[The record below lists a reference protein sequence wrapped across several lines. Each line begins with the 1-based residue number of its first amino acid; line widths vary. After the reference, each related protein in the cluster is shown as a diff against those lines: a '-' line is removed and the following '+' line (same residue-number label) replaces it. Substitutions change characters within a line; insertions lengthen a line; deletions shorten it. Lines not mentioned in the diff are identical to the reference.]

1 MKWSNGANLCQDT
14 DDLPW
19 SPAPIILNC
28 IKRIGEAMNSNLTRR
43 SRLKL
48 AVQSLR
54 RFLSPSIEV
63 WSVASWLM
71 LAVWVLLFLSFLF
84 INVVPHFSIE
94 KLVGLVALFAE
105 MLVVSLGLLLVIG
118 LAAILK
124 RRFRIGLLIA
134 LPPLL
139 LLLVLTWGVA
149 GALIGAGV
157 ALSALILVVGA
168 AATLLR
174 SGSSSGSR
182 LKPFTFLTLGMML
195 VALSAYALLRP
206 IPDPNPALAN
216 YHLVGRS
223 LSMPDPGKPGPYAV
237 TYFTYGSGKDR
248 RRPEFAAGARF
259 VSKSVDGSRLDKLW
273 AGPDGW
279 LRTHYWGFDATALP
293 LQGRVWMPQ
302 AGSPGTDAGPFPL
315 VLLVHGNY
323 EMEVPSDTG
332 YAYLGELLASQGF
345 IVVSVDENFLNGS
358 LADFLNPMTF
368 RLGKENKVRGWLLL
382 EHLTQWQAWNN
393 DQTHP
398 LFGRIDMNRIALIG
412 HSRGGEAV
420 AIANALNDLDRDP
433 DDATVVLNYHFKLGA
448 IGAIAPA
455 DGQYLLR
462 GRPTPMRNTN
472 YFVIEG
478 SMDGD
483 VTSFVGSAQYARA
496 SFSGAAKA
504 FKASVYV
511 KGANHTQFSTG
522 WGRYD
527 VWLPSKV
534 LLDERPLMA
543 PEEQRQILKVYLSAF
558 LQATLNGKDAFRP
571 LFQDARNGAD
581 WLPQAYLVNNYADS
595 DTTWL
600 ANYLED
606 IDPTTGSASGA
617 RISGENLSVWRES
630 YIDLKSSSLGAYA
643 AVLGWD
649 DHFSKRP
656 ASYGIELGDAAS
668 RANTT
673 TALVFSA
680 SDASISTLPE
690 GFHLKDSGTQKS
702 STAHAPLDWTI
713 VLTDTK
719 GTEARLALSQDAL
732 LYPQIKGQTLRISAL
747 NSTAPSEIVL
757 RRYQYPLKDFAAAN
771 PHLDLTQLRS
781 VRFDFDRTARGVIVL
796 SDVGLAKMY

>member
-1 MKWSNGANLCQDT
+1 
-14 DDLPW
+14 
-19 SPAPIILNC
+19 
-28 IKRIGEAMNSNLTRR
+28 MNSNATRWT
-43 SRLKL
+43 RLKL
-48 AVQSLR
+48 AAQSLR
-54 RFLSPSIEV
+54 RFITPTAED
-63 WSVASWLM
+63 WSVATRLM
-71 LAVWVLLFLSFLF
+71 LAVWALLFLSFIL
-84 INVVPHFSIE
+84 INIIPNFSIE
-94 KLVGLVALFAE
+94 KLIGLVAMFTA
-105 MLVVSLGLLLVIG
+105 MAVVSLGLLLVIG
-118 LAAILK
+118 IASAMK
-124 RRFRIGLLIA
+124 RSFRVGLLLA

-157 ALSALILVVGA
+157 SLIALILVVGA

-174 SGSSSGSR
+174 RGPSTGPR
-182 LKPFTFLTLGMML
+182 LKPFTFLALGMIL
-195 VALSAYALLRP
+195 IGLSAYALLKP
-206 IPDPNPALAN
+206 VSDPNPELTN
-216 YHLVGRS
+216 HHLVGRS
-223 LSMPDPGKPGPYAV
+223 LPMPDPGKPGPYAV

-259 VSKSVDGSRLDKLW
+259 LSKSVDGSRLDKLW
-273 AGPDGW
+273 TGPDGW

-302 AGSPGTDAGPFPL
+302 AASPGAEDGPFPL

-332 YAYLGELLASQGF
+332 YAYLGELLASHGF

-358 LADFLNPMTF
+358 IADFLNPRTF
-368 RLGKENKVRGWLLL
+368 RFGKENKVRGWLLL
-382 EHLTQWQAWNN
+382 EHLTQWQAWN
-393 DQTHP
+393 DDHAHP
-398 LFGRIDMNRIALIG
+398 LFGRIDMSRIGLIG

-433 DDATVVLNYHFKLGA
+433 DDATVALNYHFKLRA

-462 GRPTPMRNTN
+462 GRPTPMRDTN

-496 SFSGAAKA
+496 SFSGATKA

-527 VWLPSKV
+527 VWLPSKF
-534 LLDERPLMA
+534 LLDERPIMA
-543 PEEQRQILKVYLSAF
+543 PEDQRQILKVYLSAF

-571 LFQDARNGAD
+571 LFQDARSGAD

-606 IDPTTGSASGA
+606 IDPTTGSAPGVKISGA
-617 RISGENLSVWRES
+617 NLAVWRES
-630 YIDLKSSSLGAYA
+630 FIDLKSSPLGAYA

-649 DHFSKRP
+649 DRFSKRR
-656 ASYGIELGDAAS
+656 ASYGIELGDVAS

-680 SDASISTLPE
+680 SDAGTSTLPE
-690 GFHLKDSGTQKS
+690 GFDLKDDGTQN
-702 STAHAPLDWTI
+702 TTGTHDPLDWTI
-713 VLTDTK
+713 VMTDTN
-719 GTEARLALSQDAL
+719 GTEARLALSQDAS

-747 NSTAPSEIVL
+747 NSTVSSEIVL
-757 RRYQYPLKDFAAAN
+757 RRYQYPLKDFAAVS
-771 PHLDLTQLRS
+771 PHLDLTHLRS

>member
-1 MKWSNGANLCQDT
+1 M
-14 DDLPW
+14 
-19 SPAPIILNC
+19 
-28 IKRIGEAMNSNLTRR
+28 RIAMHSNLTRWT
-43 SRLKL
+43 RLKL
-48 AVQSLR
+48 AAQSLR
-54 RFLSPSIEV
+54 RFLTPTTEA
-63 WSVASWLM
+63 WSAAAWLM
-71 LAVWVLLFLSFLF
+71 LAVWVLLFLSFIV
-84 INVVPHFSIE
+84 INVIPHFSFE
-94 KLVGLVALFAE
+94 KLVGLVALFVA
-105 MLVVSLGLLLVIG
+105 MALVSSGLLLMIG
-118 LAAILK
+118 FASAMK
-124 RRFRIGLLIA
+124 RSFRIGLLFA

-149 GALIGAGV
+149 GALFGSGV
-157 ALSALILVVGA
+157 LLIALILVVGA
-168 AATLLR
+168 TAALLKR
-174 SGSSSGSR
+174 GSSTGPR
-182 LKPFTFLTLGMML
+182 LKPFVFLAIGTILIGIC
-195 VALSAYALLRP
+195 AYALLKP
-206 IPDPNPALAN
+206 VADPNPALTN
-216 YHLVGRS
+216 YRLVGRS
-223 LSMPDPGKPGPYAV
+223 LNMPDPGKPGSYAV

-259 VSKSVDGSRLDKLW
+259 QSKSVDGSKLDKLW

-302 AGSPGTDAGPFPL
+302 AASPGADAGPFPL

-358 LADFLNPMTF
+358 LADFLNPRTF
-368 RLGKENKVRGWLLL
+368 RFGKENKVRGWLLL
-382 EHLTQWQAWNN
+382 EHLTQWQAWSN
-393 DQTHP
+393 DPTHP
-398 LFGRIDMNRIALIG
+398 LSGKIDMSRIALIG

-433 DDATVVLNYHFKLGA
+433 DDATVALNYHFKLGA

-462 GRPTPMRNTN
+462 GRPTPMRDTN

-496 SFSGAAKA
+496 SFSGATKA

-527 VWLPSKV
+527 VWLPSKF
-534 LLDERPLMA
+534 LLDERPIME
-543 PEEQRQILKVYLSAF
+543 PEDQRQILKVYLSAF
-558 LQATLNGKDAFRP
+558 LQASLKGKDALRS

-581 WLPQAYLVNNYADS
+581 WLPHAYLVNNYADS

-600 ANYLED
+600 ANYSED
-606 IDPTTGSASGA
+606 IDPTTGTAAGVK
-617 RISGENLSVWRES
+617 ISGENLSIWRES
-630 YIDLKSSSLGAYA
+630 FVDLKSSPLGAYA

-649 DHFSKRP
+649 DRVSKRA
-656 ASYGIELGDAAS
+656 ASYRIELGDAAS
-668 RANTT
+668 RAGANGANTS
-673 TALVFSA
+673 LVFSA
-680 SDASISTLPE
+680 SDAGI
-690 GFHLKDSGTQKS
+690 GT
-702 STAHAPLDWTI
+702 AREPLDWTM

-719 GTEARLALSQDAL
+719 GAEARLALSRDAL
-732 LYPQIKGQTLRISAL
+732 LYPQIKGQTLRIDAL

-757 RRYQYPLKDFAAAN
+757 RRYQYSLKDFAAAN
-771 PHLDLTQLRS
+771 PQLDLTHLHS
-781 VRFDFDRTARGVIVL
+781 VRFDFDRTTRGTIVL
-796 SDVGLAKMY
+796 SDVGLAKMYQLQ